1 MIDGRVRRRTRLS
14 TVRPTVRRVRP
25 AQLTTASGV
34 RVACASLASP
44 TVRKQMN
51 MTLPLLV
58 DQHRHFEMLKIRQEE
73 GPFSTLRVAAAK
85 RRVETT
91 ESKQSR
97 HTHTH
102 TQEALG
108 GYLPTREGGRRK
120 YTVKRRQFPGSRQVG
135 WAIPLKTSHESV
147 SSEWGSLKRT
157 KAKPNSSSLTFR

>member
-1 MIDGRVRRRTRLS
+1 
-14 TVRPTVRRVRP
+14 
-25 AQLTTASGV
+25 
-34 RVACASLASP
+34 
-44 TVRKQMN
+44 
-51 MTLPLLV
+51 
-58 DQHRHFEMLKIRQEE
+58 MLKIRQEE

-97 HTHTH
+97 HTHTHTH

-135 WAIPLKTSHESV
+135 WLGDPFENFSRVSFIRVGSLSQADQGKTKLLVDIPLRNRI
-147 SSEWGSLKRT
+147 GKRPT
-157 KAKPNSSSLTFR
+157 L